1 MDLELRKVWGDDVV
15 DNLKDAIG
23 DILKVEFYA
32 PGIYYVAAKNSDYS
46 FVCTEYYVIEKTT
59 SIISYQVKTYGD
71 PVKSCPNLL
80 LFQAEKEQGGYELI
94 EFEVAKYRIQQN
106 IPLGDLDSPRLIAM
120 YYTEDYPEYFGPYPA
135 PTSTP
140 FGYMLRYKTLQNG
153 IFWIETDQGQY
164 TLALCQPIH
173 EFDLS
178 DIARKLGKLTE
189 CDKMKDIKNVQSYLF
204 FSEQD
209 SCIPL
214 FEISRVS
221 SRLAKLD
228 DLDFPALMNAI
239 WANHVEYAILQN
251 SLVQQGNSLS
261 IIFPPSFP
269 FKDIFDF
276 SAFHKDMVLYT
287 PNRGT
292 NFIHF

>member
-1 MDLELRKVWGDDVV
+1 
-15 DNLKDAIG
+15 
-23 DILKVEFYA
+23 
-32 PGIYYVAAKNSDYS
+32 
-46 FVCTEYYVIEKTT
+46 
-59 SIISYQVKTYGD
+59 
-71 PVKSCPNLL
+71 
-80 LFQAEKEQGGYELI
+80 
-94 EFEVAKYRIQQN
+94 
-106 IPLGDLDSPRLIAM
+106 
-120 YYTEDYPEYFGPYPA
+120 
-135 PTSTP
+135 
-140 FGYMLRYKTLQNG
+140 
-153 IFWIETDQGQY
+153 
-164 TLALCQPIH
+164 
-173 EFDLS
+173 
-178 DIARKLGKLTE
+178 
-189 CDKMKDIKNVQSYLF
+189 MKDIKNVQSYLF

-209 SCIPL
+209 SYIPL

-287 PNRGT
+287 LNRGT